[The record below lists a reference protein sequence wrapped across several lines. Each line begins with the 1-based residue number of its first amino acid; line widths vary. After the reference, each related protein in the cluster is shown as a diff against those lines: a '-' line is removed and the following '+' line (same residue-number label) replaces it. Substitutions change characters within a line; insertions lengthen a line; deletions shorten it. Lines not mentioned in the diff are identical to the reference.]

1 MPQFA
6 DFFPAKERAESSRDF
21 SDWSRKGP
29 LPAAEPMNQRQTSG
43 RGFSRG
49 NFDNM
54 SDAGSERGGAPRRPG
69 FFEGDG
75 KVRDFSNW
83 ERKGPLSPV
92 PGAAPPGRDSGRM
105 REGSGPPRDLS
116 QGPSWGDGRSDAGS
130 RPPRKEFEP
139 RPAVERV
146 PTAAERD
153 NQWRAG
159 MKADPT
165 PAATPDVSA
174 PTSPQQQA
182 PKERPRL
189 NLSKRTV
196 SNTNESDAAASSAS
210 DSKASPFGAARPI
223 NTAQRER
230 EVEEKRELA
239 FRQKKEA
246 EEKAKEEKAAKEASA
261 RAARADRADRGQ
273 AQEDDKVTSPS
284 SEAPPKG
291 RRPSRQQNGTKQA
304 PKENGETPTTA
315 QRPSFSIL
323 QRDTEGDEDA
333 EGPAIDQEDANGEI
347 VGDKEVKPQEVVR
360 EVPKGGAAQGGAQN
374 AESTGEAM
382 EEDGWSTVAAK
393 PKNSRR
399 AGGRAIAS

>member
-1 MPQFA
+1 
-6 DFFPAKERAESSRDF
+6 
-21 SDWSRKGP
+21 
-29 LPAAEPMNQRQTSG
+29 MNQRQTSG

-54 SDAGSERGGAPRRPG
+54 SDAGSERGGPRRPG

-75 KVRDFSNW
+75 KTRDFSNW

-92 PGAAPPGRDSGRM
+92 PGAAPPMRDGGRL
-105 REGSGPPRDLS
+105 REGSGPPRDRS
-116 QGPSWGDGRSDAGS
+116 QGPSWGEGRSDAGS
-130 RPPRKEFEP
+130 RPPRREFEAA
-139 RPAVERV
+139 RPVVERV

-153 NQWRAG
+153 TQWRTG
-159 MKADPT
+159 MKADPS

-189 NLSKRTV
+189 NLAKRTV
-196 SNTNESDAAASSAS
+196 SSAETDNSASSAS

-246 EEKAKEEKAAKEASA
+246 EEKAKEEKTAKEAAA
-261 RAARADRADRGQ
+261 RAARAERADRGQ

-284 SEAPPKG
+284 SETAPKG
-291 RRPSRQQNGTKQA
+291 RRPSRQQNGSKQT
-304 PKENGETPTTA
+304 PKENGETSAT
-315 QRPSFSIL
+315 QRASFSIL
-323 QRDTEGDEDA
+323 QRDAEGDGEG
-333 EGPAIDQEDANGEI
+333 EGPAIDQENANGEI
-347 VGDKEVKPQEVVR
+347 VADKEVKPQEVVQ
-360 EVPKGGAAQGGAQN
+360 EVPAGGAQN
-374 AESTGEAM
+374 AETTGEAL

-393 PKNSRR
+393 PKNNRR

>member
-1 MPQFA
+1 
-6 DFFPAKERAESSRDF
+6 
-21 SDWSRKGP
+21 
-29 LPAAEPMNQRQTSG
+29 MNQRQSSG

-54 SDAGSERGGAPRRPG
+54 SDAGSERGGPRRPG

-92 PGAAPPGRDSGRM
+92 PGAAPPMRDGGRL
-105 REGSGPPRDLS
+105 REGSGPPRDRS
-116 QGPSWGDGRSDAGS
+116 QGPSWGEGRSSDAGS

-139 RPAVERV
+139 RPQVERV

-159 MKADPT
+159 MKADAS

-182 PKERPRL
+182 PKERPKL

-196 SNTNESDAAASSAS
+196 SNTNEGENTTSSAS

-239 FRQKKEA
+239 LRQKKEA
-246 EEKAKEEKAAKEASA
+246 EEKSKEEKATKEAAS
-261 RAARADRADRGQ
+261 RAARAERADRGQ

-284 SEAPPKG
+284 SETAPKA
-291 RRPSRQQNGTKQA
+291 RRPSRQQNGPKQA
-304 PKENGETPTTA
+304 PKENGETPTT

-323 QRDTEGDEDA
+323 QRDAEGDEEG
-333 EGPAIDQEDANGEI
+333 EGPAVDQEDANGEI
-347 VGDKEVKPQEVVR
+347 LGDKEVKPQEVVR
-360 EVPKGGAAQGGAQN
+360 EVSKGAQN
-374 AESTGEAM
+374 AEPTGEAM
-382 EEDGWSTVAAK
+382 EDEGWSTVAAK
-393 PKNSRR
+393 PKNNRR